1 MNNLLIAARTNF
13 IDDLILDSILNI
25 VLYLILNHPLFLLPP
40 LILLVALIIF
50 IISSDNN
57 TNSSSFR
64 IKGFKY
70 VLPSIRLVGAILP
83 NQKTNATQPK
93 GKAIKE
99 AAKELVDVSLGE
111 NEKYLKA
118 KGIIT
123 KANKGI
129 SIAKN
134 LRNSFKTN
142 NIETEKPI
150 I

>member
-13 IDDLILDSILNI
+13 IEDLILDSILNI
-25 VLYLILNHPLFLLPP
+25 VLYLILNYPLFLLPP
-40 LILLVALIIF
+40 IILLIALIIF
-50 IISSDNN
+50 IISQDNIN
-57 TNSSSFR
+57 FSPFR

-70 VLPSIRLVGAILP
+70 VLPSIRLVGALLP
-83 NQKTNATQPK
+83 NRKTNATQPK

-111 NEKYLKA
+111 NEKYVKA
-118 KGIIT
+118 KGIMT
-123 KANKGI
+123 GANKGI

>member
-1 MNNLLIAARTNF
+1 MF
-13 IDDLILDSILNI
+13 I
-25 VLYLILNHPLFLLPP
+25 LPP
-40 LILLVALIIF
+40 LILLVVLIIF
-50 IISSDNN
+50 IIYQDEN

-83 NQKTNATQPK
+83 NRKTNATQPK

-111 NEKYLKA
+111 NEKYVKA

-134 LRNSFKTN
+134 LRNSFKKN

>member
-13 IDDLILDSILNI
+13 IEDLILDSILNI
-25 VLYLILNHPLFLLPP
+25 ILYLILNYPLFLLPP
-40 LILLVALIIF
+40 IILLIALIIF
-50 IISSDNN
+50 IIYQDN

-93 GKAIKE
+93 GKAITE

-111 NEKYLKA
+111 NEKYVKA

>member
-25 VLYLILNHPLFLLPP
+25 VLYLILNHPLFFLPP
-40 LILLVALIIF
+40 IILLIALIIF
-50 IISSDNN
+50 IIYQDN
-57 TNSSSFR
+57 TNSSFR

-83 NQKTNATQPK
+83 NRENNATQPK

-111 NEKYLKA
+111 NEKYVKA